1 MSDPLSCDYEEA
13 SLNHLRDA
21 LAMTP
26 AQRWQWLRE
35 TMDFCEQMARHRATQ
50 GLVTLSASG
59 KVLWSPEMAREWELF
74 VASASSAGASAQL

>member
-1 MSDPLSCDYEEA
+1 MSDPLSCDYEQA

-26 AQRWQWLRE
+26 AQRWQWLRQ
-35 TMDFCEQMARHRATQ
+35 TMDFCAQVARQRAAQ

-59 KVLWSPEMAREWELF
+59 KVLWSPELAREWESGG
-74 VASASSAGASAQL
+74 VAGERST